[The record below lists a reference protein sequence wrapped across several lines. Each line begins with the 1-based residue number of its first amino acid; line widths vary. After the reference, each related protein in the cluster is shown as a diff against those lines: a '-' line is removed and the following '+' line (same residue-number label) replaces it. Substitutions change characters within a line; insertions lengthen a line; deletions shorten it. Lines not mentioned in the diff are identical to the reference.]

1 VYKKVIKEYK
11 KIGESHVYDFF
22 TKVEEFKDKLMIMQK
37 EGNEEFREVIDEVI
51 EFYVDV
57 FEEEHYTLNSL
68 SSHYKDLGDFLE
80 SEQASYERFNN
91 KSKKESNEY
100 ELG

>member
-1 VYKKVIKEYK
+1 MYKEVIKEYD
-11 KIGESHVYDFF
+11 KIGNSHVYDFF
-22 TKVEEFKDKLMIMQK
+22 TNLEEFKDTLMELK
-37 EGNEEFREVIDEVI
+37 EGGNEEFREVIDEVI

-68 SSHYKDLGDFLE
+68 SDHYKDLGEFLE
-80 SEQASYERFNN
+80 SEQANYERFNN
-91 KSKKESNEY
+91 KSKQASNEY